1 MEERKEFGNFV
12 KIVNGKKEVPG
23 LKSASPCSNYRHYKG
38 RVLNSAGPRIQ
49 QLQPLQ
55 GPQRDMHQRRDNV
68 SDVVRPRRGRS
79 LAIAEP
85 GEGHLIPIIA
95 AIISFTYNIVALFP
109 SAVTYP

>member
-1 MEERKEFGNFV
+1 MERKKF
-12 KIVNGKKEVPG
+12 
-23 LKSASPCSNYRHYKG
+23 LAL
-38 RVLNSAGPRIQ
+38 RVQVRAATTAITRVACLNSAGPRMQ

-55 GPQRDMHQRRDNV
+55 GPRRDMQQRRDNV

-85 GEGHLIPIIA
+85 GEGHLISIIA
-95 AIISFTYNIVALFP
+95 AVISFTYSFVALFP